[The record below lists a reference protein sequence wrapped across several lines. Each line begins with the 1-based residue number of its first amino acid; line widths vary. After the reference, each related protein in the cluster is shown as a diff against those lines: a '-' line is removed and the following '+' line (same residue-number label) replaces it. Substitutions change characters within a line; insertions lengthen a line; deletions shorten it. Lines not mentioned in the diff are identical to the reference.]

1 MASYGGALVCWAV
14 GSASKPGALV
24 AFCFFFCCCCR
35 SAAETLRLSAR
46 VPSLLPSPTHGAHKK
61 LCRSRLAA
69 MSNSA
74 AAGSAAPQAL
84 WKAHDAL
91 ITCLHKSTFGLLLYS
106 GAADGKVHM

>member
-1 MASYGGALVCWAV
+1 
-14 GSASKPGALV
+14 
-24 AFCFFFCCCCR
+24 
-35 SAAETLRLSAR
+35 
-46 VPSLLPSPTHGAHKK
+46 
-61 LCRSRLAA
+61 